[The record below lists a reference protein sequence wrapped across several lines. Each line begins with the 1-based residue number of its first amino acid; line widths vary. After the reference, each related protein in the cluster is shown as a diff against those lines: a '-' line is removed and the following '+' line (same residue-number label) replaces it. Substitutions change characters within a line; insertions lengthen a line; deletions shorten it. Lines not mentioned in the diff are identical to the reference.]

1 MNFAVKFPQKPELEA
16 KMFWQEEEDEERFV
30 VPDNVLD
37 LLFKIK
43 CPTLPI
49 DHAWALSQAI
59 QQALPWFADEPKAGL
74 HLIYGADSGNGWERP
89 SGNDQLLYLSRR
101 TPLILRLPNS
111 RIEDAGV
118 LTGQSL
124 DIDGHNL
131 EIGKSHTRLLGM
143 TTTLYCRHLIADEN
157 QSEDAFLQNSVDQLR
172 ALKLRFKKILCGKGE
187 QFATPDGPLTTKSLM
202 VAGLTLD
209 DAVTLQEEGLGPQR
223 TRGFGLFNPHK
234 TV

>member
-1 MNFAVKFPQKPELEA
+1 
-16 KMFWQEEEDEERFV
+16 MFWQEEEDEERFV

-37 LLFKIK
+37 LLFKIN

-59 QQALPWFADEPKAGL
+59 QQALPWFADEPNAGL

-89 SGNDQLLYLSRR
+89 SGSDQLLYLSRR
-101 TPLILRLPNS
+101 TPLALRLPN
-111 RIEDAGV
+111 RRVEDAEA
-118 LTGQSL
+118 LTGQTL
-124 DIDGHNL
+124 DIDGHSL

-143 TTTLYCRHLIADEN
+143 TTTLYCRHLIAAED
-157 QSEDAFLQNSVDQLR
+157 QSEDEFLQHCVEQLK
-172 ALKLRFKKILCGKGE
+172 ALKLRFKKVLCGKGE
-187 QFATPDGPLTTKSLM
+187 QFETPDGALMTKSLM
-202 VAGLTLD
+202 VAGLPLD
-209 DAVTLQEEGLGPQR
+209 DAVSLQEEGLGPLR